1 MLYKELDFFQSRLV
15 GFFFH
20 LMSLLLYQKLSLCF
34 VTIKNK
40 QINQN
45 FKASFL
51 NFTIAVQNILMY
63 YYRPKSRRQNLKD
76 GFIPKEAAVSRSF
89 RNSSK
94 WKLGPLE
101 MCSDHFNGF
110 KEMASERFLIH
121 LYLVHTCMLS
131 ELTAGRLVV

>member
-15 GFFFH
+15 FFFH

-63 YYRPKSRRQNLKD
+63 YYRPKSRRQNFKKD

-94 WKLGPLE
+94 
-101 MCSDHFNGF
+101 
-110 KEMASERFLIH
+110 
-121 LYLVHTCMLS
+121 
-131 ELTAGRLVV
+131 

>member
-15 GFFFH
+15 FFFH

-51 NFTIAVQNILMY
+51 NFIIAVQNILMY
-63 YYRPKSRRQNLKD
+63 YYRPKSRIQNLKD
-76 GFIPKEAAVSRSF
+76 GFFLKRQQF
-89 RNSSK
+89 
-94 WKLGPLE
+94 LE
-101 MCSDHFNGF
+101 VFGTPQN
-110 KEMASERFLIH
+110 EN
-121 LYLVHTCMLS
+121 
-131 ELTAGRLVV
+131 